1 MKKSTTANALKNNL
15 KELTSTQK
23 SSVKSKG
30 SSKAKTRTTKAKTTS
45 QNRTKRTTKG
55 TTSSP
60 KTSTTR
66 KAKAGTSTA
75 KSSTKITI
83 VQSRKKDMFP
93 HMGIAHKFPYRFE
106 PMPEI
111 QDKLN
116 LAWFDQY
123 FGEERMIDHIRQHK
137 LKSHQYK
144 AYVNYWWLQETKRR
158 TVT

>member
-15 KELTSTQK
+15 KGLTSTTRSGK
-23 SSVKSKG
+23 KSKE
-30 SSKAKTRTTKAKTTS
+30 SSTRKTQTTKAKTTS
-45 QNRTKRTTKG
+45 QNRTKRTSKG

-66 KAKAGTSTA
+66 KVKAGTSTA
-75 KSSTKITI
+75 RSSTKITI
-83 VQSRKKDMFP
+83 VQSRKKDLFP
-93 HMGIAHKFPYRFE
+93 HMGIAHKFPYYFE

-111 QDKLN
+111 ADRLN
-116 LAWFDQY
+116 RAWFDEH
-123 FGEERMIDHIRQHK
+123 FGEERMKDHIRKHK

-144 AYVNYWWLQETKRR
+144 AYVNYWWLKENRST